1 MATQTD
7 PSALPIQQSDC
18 VLVGVNSR
26 GSWIARDA
34 LGTRGGIFVSCA
46 AALSFARLE
55 FRLRTLPIVMSDGNV
70 ELDLSH
76 LAKEREQPPDPPR

>member
-1 MATQTD
+1 MATQAD
-7 PSALPIQQSDC
+7 LSALPTQQSNC
-18 VLVGVNSR
+18 VLIGMDSR

-76 LAKEREQPPDPPR
+76 IAKEREQPPDSPL

>member
-7 PSALPIQQSDC
+7 PSALPTQQSDC

-26 GSWIARDA
+26 GNWIARDA
-34 LGTRGGIFVSCA
+34 FGTRGGIFVSCA
-46 AALSFARLE
+46 AALSYARLE
-55 FRLRTLPIVMSDGNV
+55 FRLRTLPIVMSDGNI

-76 LAKEREQPPDPPR
+76 LAKEREQPTDPSR

>member
-7 PSALPIQQSDC
+7 PSALPVQQSDC

-34 LGTRGGIFVSCA
+34 RGTRGGIFVSRA

-76 LAKEREQPPDPPR
+76 LAKEREQPPR

>member
-7 PSALPIQQSDC
+7 PSTLPIQQSDC

-34 LGTRGGIFVSCA
+34 LGTRGGIFVSRA

-55 FRLRTLPIVMSDGNV
+55 FRLRALPIVMSDGNV

-76 LAKEREQPPDPPR
+76 LAKEREQPPR